1 MALFP
6 LLLLL
11 PLQVQD
17 APRIRAHVKFLAS
30 DLMEGRGVGTRGG
43 RLATEY
49 LATAFATSG
58 AQPAGD
64 MANGRRTYEQQV
76 LLKGVTTQPTS
87 SISAGSTQLRYLSDF
102 VGTSQRQRANE
113 NLEAPVVFVG
123 HGISAPE
130 FQWNDYQGVDVRGK
144 IVVLFT
150 NEPPS
155 ADDRFFGGRALTY
168 YGRWTYKY
176 QEAARQGALACLIIH
191 TEATAGYSWEVVRNS
206 GGKEDTQ
213 IPVDA
218 NSPALGFA
226 GWLTASAAQSL
237 LGIDPEALLTAAG
250 QRGFRAR
257 PLDRNLR
264 ISAQAG
270 LRDIRSLNVAA
281 MVEGTDLK
289 QEAVVFSA
297 HWDHLG
303 IDAKA
308 TGDGIYNGAVDNATG
323 LGVLLELA
331 RAWAALPQK
340 PRRTALF
347 LAVTAEEGGLRG
359 SEYYGRHP
367 LFPLGK
373 TQLNL
378 NFDAIPPYGRPRD
391 LVITGAERTTAWPL
405 VQEVARRFNFSISP
419 DPRPEQGIFY
429 RSDHFSF
436 ARAGVPAFTINLG
449 ADYQGVN
456 AARSLAQRQENNA
469 KHYHQPSDEFRE
481 DWDWSGVEDVARVGL
496 TLGINAANNPAL
508 FTWRTNDE
516 FLAARQASLTARV
529 P

>member
-11 PLQVQD
+11 PFQVQE

-49 LATAFATSG
+49 LATAFATAG

-64 MANGRRTYEQQV
+64 LSNGRRTYDQQV
-76 LLKGVTTQPTS
+76 MLKGVTTQLTS
-87 SISAGSTQLRYLSDF
+87 SIAAGDTRLTYLKDF
-102 VGTSQRQRANE
+102 VGATQRQQANE
-113 NLEAPVVFVG
+113 DLEAPVVFVG
-123 HGISAPE
+123 HGIHAPE

-150 NEPPS
+150 GEPPS
-155 ADDRFFGGRALTY
+155 TDARFFGGQSLTY

-191 TEATAGYSWEVVRNS
+191 TEATAGYSWDVVRNS
-206 GGKEDTQ
+206 WGKEDTQ

-218 NSPALGFA
+218 SAAALGFA
-226 GWLTASAAQSL
+226 GWLSNDAAQNL
-237 LGIDPEALLTAAG
+237 LGVPPAKLLAAAS

-257 PLDRNLR
+257 PFEQRLR
-264 ISAQAG
+264 ISAQAV
-270 LRDIRSLNVAA
+270 LRDIRSQNVVA

-289 QEAVVFSA
+289 QEAVIFSA

-303 IDAKA
+303 MDAKA

-331 RAWAALPQK
+331 RAWANLPQK

-359 SEYYGRHP
+359 SEYYSRHP
-367 LFPLGK
+367 VIPLGK

-391 LVITGAERTTAWPL
+391 LIVTGAERTTAWPL
-405 VQEVARRFNFSISP
+405 VQEVAQRFNFAISP

-436 ARAGVPAFTINLG
+436 ARAGVPAFTVNLG
-449 ADYQGVN
+449 ADYQGPN
-456 AARSLAQRQENNA
+456 AARSLAQRQENNT

-481 DWDWSGVEDVARVGL
+481 GWDWSGVEDVARVGL
-496 TLGINAANNPAL
+496 ALGINAANNPAL
-508 FTWRTNDE
+508 FTWRPNDE
-516 FLAARQASLTARV
+516 FLAPRQASFTARM

>member
-1 MALFP
+1 MRC
-6 LLLLL
+6 LLLLTML
-11 PLQVQD
+11 PLYAQD
-17 APRIRAHVKFLAS
+17 ISAPRIRAHVKFLAS
-30 DLMEGRGVGTRGG
+30 DLLEGRGVGTRGG

-49 LATAFATSG
+49 LAAAFAAAG
-58 AQPAGD
+58 VQPGGD
-64 MANGRRTYEQQV
+64 LVNGRRTYEQQV
-76 LLKGVTTQPTS
+76 LLRGVTTLPS
-87 SISAGSTQLRYLSDF
+87 STIESGETKLQYLSDF
-102 VGTSQRQRANE
+102 VGASQLQRASE
-113 NLEAPVVFVG
+113 DLKAPAVFVG
-123 HGISAPE
+123 HGINAPE
-130 FQWNDYQGVDVRGK
+130 FKWNDYAGVDVRGK

-155 ADDRFFGGRALTY
+155 QDERFFGGRALTY
-168 YGRWTYKY
+168 YGRWAYKF

-191 TEATAGYSWEVVRNS
+191 TDPTAGYSWEVVRNS
-206 GGKEDTQ
+206 WGKEDTQ
-213 IPVDA
+213 IPAD
-218 NSPALGFA
+218 PATPTLAFS
-226 GWLTASAAQSL
+226 GWLTADAAQRL
-237 LGIDPEALLTAAG
+237 LGLDLAALLAVAD

-257 PLDRNLR
+257 PLVRA
-264 ISAQAG
+264 IGIHAQAQV
-270 LRDIRSLNVAA
+270 REVRSQNVAA
-281 MVEGTDLK
+281 LVEGTDLK
-289 QEAVVFSA
+289 EEAIVFSA

-303 IDAKA
+303 MDGKA

-367 LFPLGK
+367 LIPLGK
-373 TQLNL
+373 TQLNI

-405 VQEVARRFNFSISP
+405 VQEVARRFNFALSP

-436 ARAGVPAFTINLG
+436 ARVGVPAFSVNLG
-449 ADYQGVN
+449 ADYQGLN
-456 AARSLAQRQENNA
+456 ATRANAQRQDYSA
-469 KHYHQPSDEFRE
+469 KHYHQPSDEFHE

-496 TLGINAANNPAL
+496 TLGINAANTPML
-508 FTWRTNDE
+508 FTWRANDE
-516 FLAARQASLTARV
+516 FLPARQASLGK
-529 P
+529 

>member
-1 MALFP
+1 MHVLP

-11 PLQVQD
+11 PWFAQD
-17 APRIRAHVKFLAS
+17 VSALRIRAHVKFLAS
-30 DLMEGRGVGTRGG
+30 DLLEGRAVGTRGG
-43 RLATEY
+43 KLATEY
-49 LATAFATSG
+49 LAAAFAAAG

-64 MANGRRTYEQQV
+64 LANGRRSYSQQV
-76 LLKGVTTQPTS
+76 LLRGITTLPS
-87 SISAGSTQLRYLSDF
+87 SAISAGETKLTYLHDF
-102 VGTSQRQRANE
+102 VGVSQRQRASE
-113 NLEAPVVFVG
+113 EFTAPAVFVG
-123 HGISAPE
+123 HGINAPE
-130 FQWNDYQGVDVRGK
+130 FKWNDYAGADVKGK
-144 IVVLFT
+144 IVILFT

-155 ADDRFFGGRALTY
+155 KDEKFFGGRALTY
-168 YGRWTYKY
+168 YGRWAYKF

-191 TEATAGYSWEVVRNS
+191 TDPTAGYSWEVVRNS
-206 GGKEDTQ
+206 WGKEDTQ
-213 IPVDA
+213 IPA
-218 NSPALGFA
+218 EPSTPALAFA
-226 GWLTASAAQSL
+226 GWLTAEAGARL
-237 LGIDPEALLTAAG
+237 LGLELAPLLEAAD

-257 PLDRNLR
+257 PLEKPVRV
-264 ISAQAG
+264 SAQAT
-270 LRDIRSLNVAA
+270 LRDVRSENVAA

-303 IDAKA
+303 MNSNA

-373 TQLNL
+373 TQLDL

-391 LVITGAERTTAWPL
+391 LVINGAERTTAWPM
-405 VQEVARRFNFSISP
+405 VQEVARRYNFALSP
-419 DPRPEQGIFY
+419 DPHPEQGTYY

-436 ARAGVPAFTINLG
+436 ARVGVPAFSINLG

-456 AARSLAQRQENNA
+456 AARSNALRQEYTQ
-469 KHYHQPSDEFRE
+469 HYHQPSDEFRD
-481 DWDWSGVEDVARVGL
+481 DWDWSGVEEVARVGL
-496 TLGINAANNPAL
+496 TLGINAANNSAL
-508 FTWRTNDE
+508 FTWRPNDE
-516 FLAARQASLTARV
+516 FLPARLASMAR
-529 P
+529 

>member
-1 MALFP
+1 MLFVP
-6 LLLLL
+6 LLLLATL
-11 PLQVQD
+11 NSQD
-17 APRIRAHVKFLAS
+17 IASSRIRAHVKFLSS
-30 DLMEGRGVGTRGG
+30 DLLEGRGVGTRGG
-43 RLATEY
+43 QLAAEY
-49 LATAFATSG
+49 LAVAFAAAG

-64 MANGRRTYEQQV
+64 LQNGRRTYEQQV
-76 LLKGVTTQPTS
+76 LLRGVTTLP
-87 SISAGSTQLRYLSDF
+87 ASTITVGETKLSYLADF
-102 VGTSQRQRANE
+102 VGTSQRQKADE
-113 NLEAPVVFVG
+113 QLDAPVVFVG
-123 HGISAPE
+123 HGINAPE
-130 FQWNDYQGVDVRGK
+130 FRWNDYQGVDVKGK

-155 ADDRFFGGRALTY
+155 QDDKFFGGRALTY

-191 TEATAGYSWEVVRNS
+191 TDPTAGYSWDVVRNS
-206 GGKEDTQ
+206 WGKEDTQ
-213 IPVDA
+213 IPVEA
-218 NSPALGFA
+218 NQPALGFA
-226 GWLTASAAQSL
+226 GWLTAEAAQRILKVDINEL
-237 LGIDPEALLTAAG
+237 LAAAD

-257 PLDRNLR
+257 PLEQKLN
-264 ISAQAG
+264 
-270 LRDIRSLNVAA
+270 IRALANVREVRSQNVAA
-281 MVEGTDLK
+281 IVEGTDLK
-289 QEAVVFSA
+289 QETVIFSA

-303 IDAKA
+303 MNPAA

-323 LGVLLELA
+323 LGVLMEVA
-331 RAWAALPQK
+331 RAWASLPQK
-340 PRRTALF
+340 PRRSALF

-367 LFPLGK
+367 LIPLGK
-373 TQLNL
+373 TQLNI

-405 VQEVARRFNFSISP
+405 VQEVAKRFNFVLSP

-436 ARAGVPAFTINLG
+436 ARVGVPAFTVNLG

-456 AARSLAQRQENNA
+456 AARAHAQRQEHNA

-496 TLGINAANNPAL
+496 TLGINAANTPLL
-508 FTWRTNDE
+508 FTWRPNDE
-516 FLAARQASLTARV
+516 FLPARQATLR
-529 P
+529 